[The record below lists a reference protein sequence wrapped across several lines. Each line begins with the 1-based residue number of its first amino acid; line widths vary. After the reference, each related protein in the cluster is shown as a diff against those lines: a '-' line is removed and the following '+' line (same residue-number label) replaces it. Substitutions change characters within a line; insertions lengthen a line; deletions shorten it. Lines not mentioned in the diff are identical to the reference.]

1 MQVSQENYQEY
12 LNIRANAVK
21 FLGEQPLKDNPNV
34 TYGDVLAPQE
44 LEILADLDSS
54 LAPIVG
60 QIYSEEE
67 FKSIQDTAQN
77 IINQRVIK
85 YNRAPID
92 FDVAER
98 FPEYTRELET
108 YNALINQ
115 DSPMQERISQFEEGA
130 GMPPDVSAPLRPIG
144 LENAEKIAARG
155 FEPDNEVKFKN
166 WNEGAKARTKTGF
179 APRIMTK
186 EDWQYIGNQHGLE
199 GDDYIYIDPSNPSL
213 GVAYRAPGEEDYSL
227 LNTPYL
233 TAEDTYK
240 FLVNEVPA
248 IAGDIG
254 LLVYG
259 GKKFGAGTGLY
270 GNLPTRGAKV
280 LGLSGLSAAGAA
292 GGDFLRL
299 TAGYVMNAHDREFM
313 DIMKESGMIGA
324 LAFGGTAVIS
334 SATHLIPAVWQSL
347 TGKKVPPEFLEK
359 MTELMQ
365 QAKASE
371 RGQNI
376 YPGAIGDEQTIK
388 QINNAIEDLTNRFK
402 VDMGNYNPT
411 LSSKTGNIEAA
422 DLEALF
428 LKYAD
433 DLELRGLYTQIK
445 QGNQEVINNF
455 VKVLGRKF
463 YPEMGENVTAQQ
475 VGAGIRGALDQEV
488 ARLNDESY
496 SMINNV
502 RKNLLEAED
511 IALPGQAL
519 LKKVPDEKA
528 STPLF
533 ERTQK
538 RLKEI
543 KDDYIT
549 TYRQDF
555 ENVLKQDKY
564 ADLTTGAGFTRMP
577 TNQWMKARKGESSSL
592 FKAIEADEAADLLFG
607 STNKATLKRLRG
619 MNPRTGKFADGNEIN
634 FSLEELNA
642 TREAL
647 NSFASQTDNIVA
659 QRYARE
665 LERGLEKQM
674 YKLVE
679 EGAARESGEK
689 LGSTALKG
697 WMKEN
702 NWGDDIATAWRRHA
716 DAIEEGNSEA
726 IRSIIQGRPEKVA
739 DYLLNTSV
747 PNSRVNTPVTN
758 LMRVLKKEGSEE
770 VLDIQ
775 RGMSEY
781 VRQTVLADDGRT
793 AFQIAKDYRQ
803 FMKENRGTLE
813 AIFGKEGFK
822 QSFKYSPKE
831 FQKEV
836 IDKIAQRDEILATL
850 QSRWGL
856 TNVATGN
863 KLTNIVED
871 LLAAGKT
878 EKASGEALIRMQEL
892 MQIVGDDP
900 LLQSQIAAVTKNY
913 IQRNIL
919 KPKQGTGGLFE
930 IDGNALENLLYR
942 EFGAEDIVGK
952 QLTFE
957 EFMNPLLGGN
967 KNPRAAKEY
976 IENLKILNEMV
987 QREIGPPVSP
997 GVAKELGAGEY
1008 GIGSPIEGARMAQR
1022 LLIAPLTQLGRRITA
1037 LSNRTNDNARR
1048 LIGEM
1053 LLDPALFNKTM
1064 SWARGKTNTQ
1074 QFIRFLT
1081 SYGTT
1086 ASMDLANEIEFYDV
1100 EDKVMKKPEDMKDST
1115 QQEIGK
1121 IIQGAEELYESVMG
1135 AP

>member
-12 LNIRANAVK
+12 LNMRNNAVN
-21 FLGEQPLKDNPNV
+21 FLKEQPLKNNPNV

-44 LEILADLDSS
+44 LELLADLDSS

-60 QIYSEEE
+60 QIYSEDELNQIN
-67 FKSIQDTAQN
+67 KTAQN
-77 IINQRVIK
+77 IINQRVVK

-92 FDVAER
+92 FDITER
-98 FPEYTRELET
+98 FPEYTKELEG
-108 YNALINQ
+108 YNEFMAQ
-115 DSPMQERISQFEEGA
+115 DSQTKERIRQFEEQS
-130 GMPPDVSAPLRPIG
+130 GMPSDIRPPLKPVG
-144 LENAEKIAARG
+144 LEKAEKIAARG
-155 FEPDNEVKFKN
+155 FDPDYEVIFPS
-166 WNEGAKARTKTGF
+166 WNEAAKARTKTGF

-186 EDWQYIGNQHGLE
+186 EDWQHIGNQHGLE

-213 GVAYRAPGEEDYSL
+213 GAAYRAPGEEDYRL

-280 LGLSGLSAAGAA
+280 LGLSGLSSAGAA

-299 TAGYVMNAHDREFM
+299 TAGYMMNAHDREFM

-334 SATHLIPAVWQSL
+334 TASHVIPGIWQSL
-347 TGKKVPPEFLEK
+347 TNSKVPAEFFE
-359 MTELMQ
+359 MMDELMKQ
-365 QAKASE
+365 GRASE
-371 RGQNI
+371 RGQRI
-376 YPGAIGDEQTIK
+376 YPQAIGDEVTMK
-388 QINNAIEDLTNRFK
+388 QINEAIEELANRFK
-402 VDMGNYNPT
+402 VDMGKYNPT
-411 LSSKTGNIEAA
+411 LASKTGNIEAA

-433 DLELRGLYTQIK
+433 DPELRAAYNQIK
-445 QGNQEVINNF
+445 AGNQDVIDNF
-455 VKVLGRKF
+455 VSVLGRKF
-463 YPEMGENVTAQQ
+463 YPEIGEDVTAAQ

-488 ARLNDESY
+488 ARLNDETY
-496 SMINNV
+496 GMINNV

-511 IALPGQAL
+511 IALPGQTL

-549 TYRQDF
+549 GFRQQF

-564 ADLTTGAGFTRMP
+564 ADLTTGAGFTRKP
-577 TNQWMKARKGESSSL
+577 TNEWMKARKGESSSL
-592 FKAIEADEAADLLFG
+592 FKAIEADEAADILFG

-619 MNPRTGKFADGNEIN
+619 MNPRTGKFEGGDEIS
-634 FSLEELNA
+634 FTLDELNA

-647 NSFASQTDNIVA
+647 NSFASQTDNVLA

-674 YKLVE
+674 FKLVE
-679 EGAARESGEK
+679 EGAARESGLA
-689 LGSTALKG
+689 LGSADLKR
-697 WMKEN
+697 WMKDN
-702 NWGDDIATAWRRHA
+702 QWGDDIANAWRRHA

-758 LMRVLKKEGSEE
+758 LMKVLKKEGSDE

-775 RGMSEY
+775 RGMSQY

-836 IDKIAQRDEILATL
+836 IDKIAQRDEAIATL

-856 TNVATGN
+856 TDVATGN
-863 KLTNIVED
+863 RLTNIVED
-871 LLAAGKT
+871 LLAAGRT

-892 MQIVGDDP
+892 MQVVGDDK

-913 IQRNIL
+913 IQKNIL
-919 KPKQGTGGLFE
+919 KPKQGTGGMFA
-930 IDGNALENLLYR
+930 IDGNALETLLYR

-957 EFMNPLLGGN
+957 EFMTPLLGGN
-967 KNPRAAKEY
+967 KAAKEY

-987 QREIGPPVSP
+987 QREIGPPISP
-997 GVAKELGAGEY
+997 GVAKELGTGEY

-1100 EDKVMKKPEDMKDST
+1100 EDKVMRKPEDMKDST
-1115 QQEIGK
+1115 QQEIGD
-1121 IIQGAEELYESVMG
+1121 IVQGAEELYDSIMG
-1135 AP
+1135 APQ